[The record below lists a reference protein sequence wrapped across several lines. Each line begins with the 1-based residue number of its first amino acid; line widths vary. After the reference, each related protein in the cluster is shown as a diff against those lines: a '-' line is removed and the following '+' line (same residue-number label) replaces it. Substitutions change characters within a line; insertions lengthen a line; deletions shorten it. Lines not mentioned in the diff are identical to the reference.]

1 MSGAGRIELE
11 ASDETV
17 RKYEMLG
24 KLIQEN
30 AEGLAALEEEIPAE
44 KAREDKSLKSNTEN
58 DYNSDAQGETR

>member
-1 MSGAGRIELE
+1 MSGAGTIELE

-17 RKYEMLG
+17 QKYEMLG

-44 KAREDKSLKSNTEN
+44 KLREEKSS
-58 DYNSDAQGETR
+58 NSDGGDD